1 MPPLYPC
8 GFCLF
13 CSLLFC
19 CRPRPC
25 PSLSDSGARV
35 RVCSAHSNAD
45 TARTHSLTPPCTEY
59 AVVAMQRIERAEEG
73 KSRPLRRGGARWV
86 VGPSRSTELR
96 LPYRSSFVFGKT
108 ELKLPPNRR
117 TTSTG
122 RQAGRLTGLSTS
134 ACITSA
140 AERERERER
149 ERAEAGALFRFVLH
163 YTTHSLTPIPCS
175 MLVVVA
181 RSLARVRST

>member
-1 MPPLYPC
+1 ML
-8 GFCLF
+8 
-13 CSLLFC
+13 CSLE
-19 CRPRPC
+19 CRYGTHALP
-25 PSLSDSGARV
+25 
-35 RVCSAHSNAD
+35 HSPV
-45 TARTHSLTPPCTEY
+45 HG
-59 AVVAMQRIERAEEG
+59 V
-73 KSRPLRRGGARWV
+73 RRGGHAADRASGGGKEQTVAARRRA
-86 VGPSRSTELR
+86 VGGRPKSIDRVAVALSLFLR
-96 LPYRSSFVFGKT
+96 LRKDGAQTSP
-108 ELKLPPNRR
+108 EPPNHVDRQA
-117 TTSTG
+117 G

-140 AERERERER
+140 AERERER